1 MQTEFAQMNMKPPF
15 KTPTLLF
22 VFILSIVLTSISCE
36 DKKSNKSE
44 NIDKKTKQKDSIV
57 EIPEEKITPPLV
69 INYKID
75 SLNTSVE
82 LDSFKSRY
90 SEAQQKVI
98 YAINRIEANKVRIG
112 KSIVIPD
119 TLFNDIFNYSPFP
132 KNMELLR
139 DIPKTVLIS
148 QRIQGFAL
156 YENGNLIKWGPVSS
170 GKNSTPTP
178 NGLHYGNY
186 KAKKKIS
193 TVDEAWVL
201 PYYFNFMNFEGVGV
215 HQYALPGYPA
225 SHACVRLYMDDA
237 QYIYDWAKQWE
248 LNSNGR
254 KVLRNGTPFM
264 VFGAYDYE
272 NESPWLQLARD
283 RLNNNLIDE
292 EMDTLKDYVAKYNE
306 YIKTI
311 DPNDLE
317 KELSLDEGTI
327 VTYN

>member
-1 MQTEFAQMNMKPPF
+1 
-15 KTPTLLF
+15 
-22 VFILSIVLTSISCE
+22 
-36 DKKSNKSE
+36 
-44 NIDKKTKQKDSIV
+44 
-57 EIPEEKITPPLV
+57 
-69 INYKID
+69 
-75 SLNTSVE
+75 
-82 LDSFKSRY
+82 
-90 SEAQQKVI
+90 VI
-98 YAINRIEANKVRIG
+98 YAINRIEANKVSIG

-119 TLFNDIFNYSPFP
+119 TLFNDIINYSPFP
-132 KNMELLR
+132 KNMELLK

-148 QRIQGFAL
+148 QRVQGFAL
-156 YENGNLIKWGPVSS
+156 YENGNLIKWGPLSS
-170 GKNSTPTP
+170 GKKSTPTP

-186 KAKKKIS
+186 KAKRKIS
-193 TVDEAWVL
+193 SVDEAWIL
-201 PYYFNFMNFEGVGV
+201 PYYFKFMNFEGVGV

>member
-1 MQTEFAQMNMKPPF
+1 MKPPF

-22 VFILSIVLTSISCE
+22 VFVLSIVFSTVSCE

-44 NIDKKTKQKDSIV
+44 NTYEKTKQKDSIL
-57 EIPEEKITPPLV
+57 EIPEEKVDPPLV

-75 SLNTSVE
+75 SLKTSVE
-82 LDSFKSRY
+82 LDSFKNRY
-90 SEAQQKVI
+90 SEAHQNVI
-98 YAINRIEANKVRIG
+98 YAINRIEANKVSIG

-119 TLFNDIFNYSPFP
+119 TLFNDIINYSPFP
-132 KNMELLR
+132 KNMELLK

-148 QRIQGFAL
+148 QRVQGFAL
-156 YENGNLIKWGPVSS
+156 YENGKLIKWGPLSS
-170 GKNSTPTP
+170 GKKSTPTP

-186 KAKKKIS
+186 KAKRKIS
-193 TVDEAWVL
+193 SVDEAWIL

-254 KVLRNGTPFM
+254 KVLRKGTPFM
-264 VFGAYDYE
+264 VFGTYDYE
-272 NESPWLQLARD
+272 NESPWLQLATD

-311 DPNDLE
+311 DRNDLK